1 MNDAQC
7 EPVRDSIPDFAAG
20 RLSPAEAAAVQAH
33 LDGCADCRAEAELV
47 GLLFAGRPAVPAGLA
62 EDIERHVRVRR
73 RGGTR
78 PWWGLAA
85 AAVAAVAL
93 GIGVTN
99 RSEPALEEVPAY
111 VSEMQGL
118 SPWVSDDGL
127 IAGAPALD
135 DLSDEA
141 LMTLLDELGAGS
153 SGGAA

>member
-1 MNDAQC
+1 MNSSQC
-7 EPVRDSIPDFAAG
+7 ELVRDAIPDFVTG
-20 RLSPAEAAAVQAH
+20 RLTAADSASVQSH
-33 LDGCADCRAEAELV
+33 LDGCDECRAEAELV
-47 GLLFAGRPAVPAGLA
+47 GLLFAARPTVPAGL
-62 EDIERHVRVRR
+62 IESLETQARIRR
-73 RGGTR
+73 PAATR

-93 GIGVTN
+93 GIGVSS
-99 RSEPALEEVPAY
+99 RSDLAVEAVPSY
-111 VSEMQGL
+111 VAEMQGL

-141 LMTLLDELGAGS
+141 LMTLLEELGAGG